1 MANKVSIK
9 KPMSRKQYASA
20 VMKKKNKGKKKR

>member
-1 MANKVSIK
+1 MPHRKMGK

-20 VMKKKNKGKKKR
+20 VMHKKKGKKKK

>member
-1 MANKVSIK
+1 MHKKIGK